1 MSSIFG
7 CACTCRILY
16 HKSYLASLRSPPRRR
31 MDSDED
37 TVSRLWLWLLG
48 GAQELKSFL
57 LDKTVHSYRMERER
71 ERGTLFPHCSFM
83 LLPPGRRLQSS
94 CSILR
99 YLTAQDTGPLC
110 AMCVCLFAVVV
121 RTFLCRWPHPAAQAL
136 VCQVSTVHCMVY
148 WVYWCSSARSV
159 WRMFRTPLRRLVWI
173 CLSHFLTTA
182 NVVAILK
189 YSVSLLHCANR
200 KTIGKSSL
208 FREHGWSA

>member
-71 ERGTLFPHCSFM
+71 EVPYFRIAPSCSFH
-83 LLPPGRRLQSS
+83 LVGGCNHR
-94 CSILR
+94 
-99 YLTAQDTGPLC
+99 
-110 AMCVCLFAVVV
+110 
-121 RTFLCRWPHPAAQAL
+121 AA
-136 VCQVSTVHCMVY
+136 S
-148 WVYWCSSARSV
+148 
-159 WRMFRTPLRRLVWI
+159 
-173 CLSHFLTTA
+173 
-182 NVVAILK
+182 
-189 YSVSLLHCANR
+189 
-200 KTIGKSSL
+200 
-208 FREHGWSA
+208 